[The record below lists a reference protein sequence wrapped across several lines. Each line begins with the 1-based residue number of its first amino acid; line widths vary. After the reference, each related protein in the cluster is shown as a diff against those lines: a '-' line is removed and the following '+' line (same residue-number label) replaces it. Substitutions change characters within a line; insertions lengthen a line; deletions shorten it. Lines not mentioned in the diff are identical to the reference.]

1 MINKLDNRFLL
12 IGIGVFFYLFITTY
26 AFLFQDWTRLLAINF
41 TEIPPVALFFF
52 IQIVYLST
60 IILFSFLF
68 QSKLKNEKT
77 NSKKLFI
84 QLAIWMV
91 VGQCLQFVTYFIFD
105 LIETSQYLD
114 RLVAYSE
121 AIRNEYALGWVSPGL
136 SLIVD
141 FFLIYFFYKNRN
153 SILNLDAKTYDFEK
167 IGT

>member
-1 MINKLDNRFLL
+1 MINKLDNRFLF
-12 IGIGVFFYLFITTY
+12 IGIGVIFYLFITTY

-41 TEIPPVALFFF
+41 AEIPSIALFFF
-52 IQIVYLST
+52 IQIIYLST

-68 QSKLKNEKT
+68 QSKLKNGKT

-91 VGQCLQFVTYFIFD
+91 VGQFLQFITYFIFD

-153 SILNLDAKTYDFEK
+153 SILNLDAKTDDFEK